1 MSSRRKR
8 DVSLLAVQANKLTR
22 DLWIAGEQEP
32 KMDLQQ
38 RELLVLKDERPSA
51 RSVFSFSPK
60 GPQASILLPESTQPH
75 TRPSCMVSMMD
86 GADARVASNMEK
98 NSAGFIQTEVSV
110 ISVSTK
116 QMSLT
121 LERSKNR
128 FTTTA
133 FQFTTSHNG
142 HQTGW

>member
-1 MSSRRKR
+1 MDRRRAGAKDGSPTER
-8 DVSLLAVQANKLTR
+8 TVGAERRTSICQDV
-22 DLWIAGEQEP
+22 
-32 KMDLQQ
+32 
-38 RELLVLKDERPSA
+38 

-60 GPQASILLPESTQPH
+60 GPQASILLPQSTQPH

-86 GADARVASNMEK
+86 GADAPVASNMEK
-98 NSAGFIQTEVSV
+98 NNAGFIQTEVSV

-128 FTTTA
+128 FTTT
-133 FQFTTSHNG
+133 
-142 HQTGW
+142 